1 MSWFG
6 VAVVRHQTEAGGCWF
21 DVSCHF
27 SSSKGVFHEHCL
39 ILHKPWNGSHR
50 CPSLCRSHSG
60 GYSEALG
67 TVPILPYLRV
77 WWQQWSFRYRV
88 LISLPTSGVWWWQWS
103 FRYSPHLT
111 PPPGHDIDID
121 IDIDIDH
128 LSPPSGSDGDSEAL
142 GIESPSLPT
151 SKVWWW
157 QSSFRYSPHPTPP
170 PGLVLTVKL

>member
-67 TVPILPYLRV
+67 TVPTLHYLRV

-111 PPPGHDIDID
+111 PPPGHDID
-121 IDIDIDH
+121 
-128 LSPPSGSDGDSEAL
+128 SEAL

-151 SKVWWW
+151 LWFRWW
-157 QSSFRYSPHPTPP
+157 QWSFRYRVPISPHLQ
-170 PGLVLTVKL
+170 GLVVTVKL